1 VGLLAPALA
10 RAATRRAYAS
20 EAAAGGRIT
29 GRRASEV
36 RRSAFEEGARVLK
49 RLEHPQWVRR
59 LNLFGPSVGDP
70 RHVVSLDAD
79 ELLALARQTT
89 GLEDFGDP
97 GWEDGYR
104 ALMRSL
110 EGEARLHLLGR
121 VLTRAELLRVLQ
133 TKLRL
138 ARAWRE
144 QPAILREPIAAPLF
158 VLGPPRS
165 GTTILLEL
173 LALDP
178 ALRAPIAW
186 EAAHPLPLL
195 ADPARD
201 RALRMELAESE
212 QELWAEIHPEFLTMH
227 ELRHDLP
234 CECVHFLQLDFSGPY
249 WPMQYDA
256 PSHMQWR
263 LTTPGLDARLYAGH
277 RRFLQTLQHGHAPRR
292 WLLKS
297 PGHLGSLPA
306 LFAEYPDARVVHTHR
321 DPTKFVASVANL
333 MSTLRF
339 MRSDAVDVAQ
349 QGQIAFGTFK
359 YLLENAIAL
368 RTSGAIPA
376 AQIVDSHFL
385 DLMSDPVANL
395 RRLYEQ
401 LDFAWPNGHDE
412 RIRSYLREKPRAK
425 FGAHTYKYEEL
436 GLDENV
442 VREQFKPYVEHYGIR
457 AET

>member
-1 VGLLAPALA
+1 L
-10 RAATRRAYAS
+10 
-20 EAAAGGRIT
+20 
-29 GRRASEV
+29 
-36 RRSAFEEGARVLK
+36 LK

-79 ELLALARQTT
+79 ELVALARKTT

-97 GWEDGYR
+97 GWERGYR
-104 ALMRSL
+104 ALMSAL
-110 EGEARLHLLGR
+110 DGEAKLHLLGR
-121 VLTRAELLRVLQ
+121 VLTRAEVLRVLQ

-138 ARAWRE
+138 QRAWTER
-144 QPAILREPIAAPLF
+144 PAILREPIAAPLF

-178 ALRAPIAW
+178 SLRAPIAW

-201 RALRMELAESE
+201 VAHRMELAESE
-212 QELWAEIHPEFLTMH
+212 QELWAEIGPEFITMH

-234 CECVHFLQLDFSGPY
+234 CECVHFTQVDFGGPY
-249 WPMQYDA
+249 WSMQYDA

-263 LTTPGLDARLYAGH
+263 LTTPGLDAGLYAGH
-277 RRFLQTLQHGHAPRR
+277 RRFLQTLQHGGAARR

-297 PGHLGSLPA
+297 PAHLSTLPA
-306 LFAEYPDARVVHTHR
+306 LFAEYPDARVIHTHR
-321 DPTKFVASVANL
+321 DPAKFVGSVANL
-333 MSTLRF
+333 VCTLRF

-349 QGQIAFGTFK
+349 QGQIALGTFK
-359 YLLENAIAL
+359 YLLELGIQLRKAGAL
-368 RTSGAIPA
+368 PEK
-376 AQIVDSHFL
+376 QIVDSHYL

-395 RRLYEQ
+395 QRVYEQ
-401 LDFAWPNGHDE
+401 LGLAWPSGHAE
-412 RIRSYLREKPRAK
+412 RIRTYLREKPKAK

-436 GLDENV
+436 GLDVNV
-442 VREQFKPYVEHYGIR
+442 VREQFEPYVAHYGIR
-457 AET
+457 AES